1 MADYR
6 ALGAAAWSAAVP
18 GFGQLVNRKYIK
30 GLTLIALELLINV
43 KSGLN
48 TIIICS
54 FHGQTREAVNST
66 DYQWLMFYP
75 CLYLFAV
82 WDAYSDA
89 GKDEKPLLFLPFA
102 LSAYAGTIGG
112 YLFPHINGREY
123 LFRPLLVN
131 AVLFAGRFWPGFYR
145 QAGDTQMSK
154 IKDSREQ
161 EQSAN
166 LHPHLLRF
174 HPLLLTKTGGI

>member
-6 ALGAAAWSAAVP
+6 ALEAAAWSAAVP

-48 TIIICS
+48 TTIIYS

-89 GKDEKPLLFLPFA
+89 GKDEKSLLFLPFA
-102 LSAYAGTIGG
+102 LSAYAGTIGVIFSRTLTVENIFLG
-112 YLFPHINGREY
+112 PFWSMLCFSLAG
-123 LFRPLLVN
+123 
-131 AVLFAGRFWPGFYR
+131 FALGSIARLAIR
-145 QAGDTQMSK
+145 KCQK
-154 IKDSREQ
+154 
-161 EQSAN
+161 
-166 LHPHLLRF
+166 
-174 HPLLLTKTGGI
+174 